1 MPNLSENNLSE
12 NRRIRST
19 TILAVRRDN
28 LIAIGGD
35 GQVTLGDTAI
45 KHRAKK
51 IRKIYNEQVL
61 IGFAGSGSDALTLF
75 ENLEKKLEQYRGNLQ
90 KSAVELARDWR
101 SDRILR
107 RADALM
113 IAIDNKD
120 SYLISGNGDLII
132 PDDDVL
138 AIGSGGSIA
147 LAATRALLNFSNLTA
162 TEVVA
167 EALKI
172 TSEICIYTNS
182 SIEIESIVPE
192 G

>member
-1 MPNLSENNLSE
+1 MNLSEM
-12 NRRIRST
+12 RRIRST
-19 TILAVRRDN
+19 TILAVRRN
-28 LIAIGGD
+28 GEIAIGGD

-45 KHRAKK
+45 KHGAIK
-51 IRKIYNEQVL
+51 IRKIYEDQVL

-75 ENLEKKLEQYRGNLQ
+75 ENLEKKLEKYRGNLQ

-107 RADALM
+107 RAEALM
-113 IAIDNKD
+113 IAIDEKD
-120 SYLISGNGDLII
+120 SFLISGNGDLII

-147 LAATRALLNFSNLTA
+147 LSATRALLKHSELTA
-162 TEVVA
+162 SEIVT

-172 TSEICIYTNS
+172 TSEICIYTNA
-182 SIEIESIVPE
+182 SIVIE
-192 G
+192 TIETDN

>member
-1 MPNLSENNLSE
+1 MNLVEKK
-12 NRRIRST
+12 RIRST
-19 TILAVRRDN
+19 TILAVRRN
-28 LIAIGGD
+28 GQIAIGGD

-45 KHRAKK
+45 KHGAIK
-51 IRKIYNEQVL
+51 IRKIYEDQVL

-75 ENLEKKLEQYRGNLQ
+75 ENLEKKLEKYRGNLQ

-107 RADALM
+107 RAEALM
-113 IAIDNKD
+113 IAINIKD
-120 SYLISGNGDLII
+120 SFLISGNGDLII

-147 LAATRALLNFSNLTA
+147 LSATRALLKYSELTA
-162 TEVVA
+162 PEIVA

-172 TSEICIYTNS
+172 TSEICIYTNANIA
-182 SIEIESIVPE
+182 IETIQTDN
-192 G
+192 

>member
-1 MPNLSENNLSE
+1 MLGKNMNLLEKKS
-12 NRRIRST
+12 IRST
-19 TILAVRRDN
+19 TILAVRRN
-28 LIAIGGD
+28 GQIAIGGD

-45 KHRAKK
+45 KHSARK
-51 IRKIYNEQVL
+51 IRKIYQDRVL
-61 IGFAGSGSDALTLF
+61 IGFAGSGSDALTLY

-90 KSAVELARDWR
+90 KASVELARDWR

-113 IAIDNKD
+113 IAIDEND

-132 PDDDVL
+132 PDDDIL

-147 LAATRALLNFSNLTA
+147 LSASRALLKYSKLTA
-162 TEVVA
+162 AEVVA

-172 TSEICIYTNS
+172 TSEICIYTNAQ
-182 SIEIESIVPE
+182 IEIESIE
-192 G
+192 TEE

>member
-1 MPNLSENNLSE
+1 MNLLEKK
-12 NRRIRST
+12 RIRST
-19 TILAVRRDN
+19 TILAVRRN
-28 LIAIGGD
+28 GQIAIGGD

-45 KHRAKK
+45 KHSAIK
-51 IRKIYNEQVL
+51 IRKIYQDQVL
-61 IGFAGSGSDALTLF
+61 IGFAGSGSDALTLY
-75 ENLEKKLEQYRGNLQ
+75 ENLEKKLEKFRGNLQ

-107 RADALM
+107 RTEALM
-113 IAIDNKD
+113 IALNNKD

-147 LAATRALLNFSNLTA
+147 LSASRALLKHSKLTA
-162 TEVVA
+162 SEIVA

-172 TSEICIYTNS
+172 TSEICIYTN
-182 SIEIESIVPE
+182 ESIVVE
-192 G
+192 TIDT